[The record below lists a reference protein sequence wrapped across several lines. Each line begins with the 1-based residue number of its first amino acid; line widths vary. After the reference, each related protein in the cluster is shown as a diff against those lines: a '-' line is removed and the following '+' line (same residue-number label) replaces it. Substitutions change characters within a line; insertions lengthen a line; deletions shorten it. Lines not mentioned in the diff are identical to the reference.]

1 MKTSVGQPLSAVGSL
16 VTFLAVLA
24 LLNVVSCGSDGP
36 QEGENYGN
44 LLNSP
49 QGLVLVQE
57 EHPTGW
63 TRPECFACHEPRNIH
78 TVNRTGL
85 PDCSG
90 APQEACVDLPGI
102 RTIVGDGGQASC
114 VLCHGDNGV
123 RP

>member
-1 MKTSVGQPLSAVGSL
+1 MKMAVTHTRSAVGSL
-16 VTFLAVLA
+16 VTLLTALA
-24 LLNVVSCGSDGP
+24 LLNVVSCGDDGP

-49 QGLVLVQE
+49 QGLVLVRE
-57 EHPTGW
+57 EHPSGW

-85 PDCSG
+85 PDCAD
-90 APQEACVDLPGI
+90 APREACVDLPGI
-102 RTIVGDGGQASC
+102 RTIVGDLGEAAC
-114 VLCHGDNGV
+114 VLCHGENGV